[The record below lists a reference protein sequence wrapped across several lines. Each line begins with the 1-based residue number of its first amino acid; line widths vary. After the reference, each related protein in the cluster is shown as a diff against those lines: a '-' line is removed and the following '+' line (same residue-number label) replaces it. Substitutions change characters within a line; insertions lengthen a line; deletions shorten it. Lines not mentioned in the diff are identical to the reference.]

1 MDPHIR
7 VLSTANVPPQRRDW
21 WAEEVRRSVPQLAAL
36 PAELFTQIIEEV
48 EEPWGMDK
56 AEKIREKLM
65 NTRGNI
71 NEEINDDMEEVRIN
85 VAVVVSLYI
94 LIPFSPRFLVSFLF
108 LFTVEANC
116 V

>member
-1 MDPHIR
+1 M
-7 VLSTANVPPQRRDW
+7 
-21 WAEEVRRSVPQLAAL
+21 PQLAAL
-36 PAELFTQIIEEV
+36 PAELFTQIIKEV

-71 NEEINDDMEEVRIN
+71 NEVINDDMEEVRIN

-94 LIPFSPRFLVSFLF
+94 LIPFSPRFLVSFLS